1 MNKITLKYELD
12 LNFTLIAIT
21 CPLKDYRLCF
31 HINRGTRLNLVKNED
46 HELWLSSNHSL
57 FFSKYSYISSIEETE
72 FYLIGNK
79 GVEGGFLI
87 PEAKATDYFLLIR
100 GFIDE
105 EDFTSL
111 MNALAQ
117 IEEVLVAA
125 EIDVERLKSK
135 ENLVF

>member
-1 MNKITLKYELD
+1 
-12 LNFTLIAIT
+12 
-21 CPLKDYRLCF
+21 
-31 HINRGTRLNLVKNED
+31 VKNED